1 MVPHTLRSVVEMTG
15 RLGAMNTTDQSGSQ
29 PGRYGQLDPLT
40 PEEVRVLE
48 CEETWAQRGLRKN
61 LAIAELGMTVSH
73 YYLVLNRAIAK
84 PIATLENPE
93 LVRRLKAMRAVRESE
108 RFGRR

>member
-1 MVPHTLRSVVEMTG
+1 MTG

-61 LAIAELGMTVSH
+61 LAIEELGMTVSH